1 MGISIFIV
9 GDEMLTAGDDADGTV
24 EENASLP
31 RRLVDVDARERG
43 YCCELNLR
51 ATSVAAFN
59 LFLSSTTTFSSFLQ
73 RSSLAANSCVLLSTS
88 AFSRTFSSLVARAE
102 TCSATLRLI
111 SPFS

>member
-1 MGISIFIV
+1 MSIFIG
-9 GDEMLTAGDDADGTV
+9 GDEILTAGDDADGKV
-24 EENASLP
+24 ENASLP
-31 RRLVDVDARERG
+31 RRLVDVDARDRG

-59 LFLSSTTTFSSFLQ
+59 LLLSSTTTFSSFLQ